1 MRAQFVFTE
10 VWTGLRRN
18 LTMTVALIVV
28 VAISLSLLG
37 TGLLFVKQVDQ
48 TRTYWQGR
56 VQLSIYL
63 CTATSVSPQCR
74 ANGPATPA
82 EKQQIQKDLN
92 ALKSQG
98 VEQVFY
104 ESQSQAYQHFRQEFS
119 QDKSFASLVTQGEIP
134 DSYQVKLRNAQSDF
148 GVVAGTVEGRPG
160 VDNIVNVQSILSNF
174 YKLLDGA
181 RNAVIAVAIILV
193 IAAILLVAN
202 TIRLSAFNRRRE
214 TSIMRLVGASNF
226 YVQLPFLVEGV
237 IAGMFGWLIAS
248 GLLIAVKTLGLDTLQ
263 QYFPYNVKLGLAD
276 LVEVIVLAMVM
287 GVLLCGATSFLTLRR
302 YLRA

>member
-1 MRAQFVFTE
+1 MRAQFVLQE

-18 LTMTVALIVV
+18 LTMTIALIVV

-37 TGLLFVKQVDQ
+37 TGLLFVKQVNN
-48 TRTYWQGR
+48 TRTYWQGK

-63 CTATSVSPQCR
+63 CTATSVSPQCHQ
-74 ANGPATPA
+74 NGPSTAA
-82 EKQQIQKDLN
+82 ERAQIESDLK
-92 ALKSQG
+92 ALPQ
-98 VEQVFY
+98 VQRVFY
-104 ESQSQAYQHFRQEFS
+104 ESQEQAYQHFKQDFS
-119 QDKSFASLVTQGEIP
+119 REPSFTNLVSKSEIP
-134 DSYQVKLRNAQSDF
+134 DSFQVKLRNAQTDF
-148 GVVAGTVEGRPG
+148 NIVAGTVQGRPG
-160 VDNIVNVQSILSNF
+160 VDQIVNDSSLLAKF

-181 RNAVIAVAIILV
+181 RNGVVIIAIVLL

-237 IAGMFGWLIAS
+237 LAGLAGWLIAS
-248 GLLIAVKTLGLDTLQ
+248 ALLVAVKSLGLDTLQ
-263 QYFPYNVKLGLAD
+263 QYFPYNVTLSATD
-276 LVEVIVLAMVM
+276 LIEVVLLAMVM
-287 GVLLCGATSFLTLRR
+287 GVVICGATSFFTLRR

>member
-1 MRAQFVFTE
+1 MRAQFVLQE

-18 LTMTVALIVV
+18 LTMTIALIVV

-37 TGLLFVKQVDQ
+37 TGLLFVKQVNN
-48 TRTYWQGR
+48 TRTYWQGK

-63 CTATSVSPQCR
+63 CTATSVSPQCHQ
-74 ANGPATPA
+74 NGPATAA
-82 EKQQIQKDLN
+82 EKAQLQSDLK
-92 ALKSQG
+92 ALPQ
-98 VEQVFY
+98 VQRVFY
-104 ESQSQAYQHFRQEFS
+104 ESQEQAYLHFKQDFS
-119 QDKSFASLVTQGEIP
+119 REPSFTNLVNKSEIP
-134 DSYQVKLRNAQSDF
+134 DSFQVKLRNAQTDF
-148 GVVAGTVEGRPG
+148 NVVAGTVQGRPG
-160 VDNIVNVQSILSNF
+160 VDQIVNDSSLLAKF

-181 RNAVIAVAIILV
+181 RNGVVIIAIVLI

-237 IAGMFGWLIAS
+237 LAGVLGWLVAAF
-248 GLLIAVKTLGLDTLQ
+248 LLVAVKSLGLDTLQ
-263 QYFPYNVKLGLAD
+263 QYFPYNVTLSATD
-276 LVEVIVLAMVM
+276 LIEVIAFAMVM
-287 GVLLCGATSFLTLRR
+287 GVVLCGVTSFFTLRR

>member
-1 MRAQFVFTE
+1 MRAQFVLQE

-18 LTMTVALIVV
+18 LTMTIALIVV

-37 TGLLFVKQVDQ
+37 TGLLFVKQVNN
-48 TRTYWQGR
+48 TRTYWQGK

-63 CTATSVSPQCR
+63 CTTTSVSPQCHT
-74 ANGPATPA
+74 NGPATAA
-82 EKQQIQKDLN
+82 EKAQIASDLK
-92 ALKSQG
+92 ALPQ
-98 VEQVFY
+98 VQRVFY
-104 ESQSQAYQHFRQEFS
+104 ESQAQAYQHFKQDFS
-119 QDKSFASLVTQGEIP
+119 REPSFTNLVSKSEIP
-134 DSYQVKLRNAQSDF
+134 DSFQVKLRNAQTDF
-148 GVVAGTVEGRPG
+148 TIVAGTVQGRPG
-160 VDNIVNVQSILSNF
+160 VDQIVNDSSLLAKF

-181 RNAVIAVAIILV
+181 RNGVVIIAIVLI

-237 IAGMFGWLIAS
+237 LAGLLGWLIAAA
-248 GLLIAVKTLGLDTLQ
+248 LLVAVKSLGLDTLQ
-263 QYFPYNVKLGLAD
+263 QYFPYNVTLSATD
-276 LVEVIVLAMVM
+276 LIEVIAFVMVM
-287 GVLLCGATSFLTLRR
+287 GVVLCGVTSFFTLRR

>member
-1 MRAQFVFTE
+1 MRAQFVLQE

-18 LTMTVALIVV
+18 LTMTIALIVV

-37 TGLLFVKQVDQ
+37 TGLLFVKQVNN
-48 TRTYWQGR
+48 TRTYWQGK

-63 CTATSVSPQCR
+63 CTASSVSPQCHE
-74 ANGPATPA
+74 NGPATAA
-82 EKQQIQKDLN
+82 EKSQIETDLK
-92 ALKSQG
+92 ALPQ
-98 VEQVFY
+98 VERVYY
-104 ESQSQAYQHFRQEFS
+104 ESQAQAYLHFKQDFS
-119 QDKSFASLVTQGEIP
+119 REPSFTNLVTKSEIP
-134 DSYQVKLRNAQSDF
+134 DSFQVKLRNAQTDF
-148 GVVAGTVEGRPG
+148 NIVAGTVQGRPG
-160 VDNIVNVQSILSNF
+160 VDQIVNDSSLLAKF

-181 RNAVIAVAIILV
+181 RNGVVIIAIVLL

-237 IAGMFGWLIAS
+237 IAGLFGWLIAA
-248 GLLIAVKTLGLDTLQ
+248 GLLIAVKSLGLDTLQ
-263 QYFPYNVKLGLAD
+263 QYFPYNVTLSATD
-276 LVEVIVLAMVM
+276 LIEVILLAMVM
-287 GVLLCGATSFLTLRR
+287 GVVICGATSFFTLRR

>member
-1 MRAQFVFTE
+1 MRAQFVLQE

-18 LTMTVALIVV
+18 LTMTIALIVV

-37 TGLLFVKQVDQ
+37 TGLLFVKQVNN
-48 TRTYWQGR
+48 TRTYWQGK

-63 CTATSVSPQCR
+63 CTKTSVSPQCNE
-74 ANGPATPA
+74 NGPATPA
-82 EKQQIQKDLN
+82 ERSQIQSDLQ
-92 ALKSQG
+92 ALPQ
-98 VEQVFY
+98 VVRVFY
-104 ESQSQAYQHFRQEFS
+104 ESQAQAYLHFKQDFS
-119 QDKSFASLVTQGEIP
+119 REPSFTNLVNKSEIP
-134 DSYQVKLRNAQSDF
+134 DSFQVKLHNAQTDF
-148 GVVAGTVEGRPG
+148 NVVAGTVQGRPG
-160 VDNIVNVQSILSNF
+160 VDQIVNDSSLLAKF

-181 RNAVIAVAIILV
+181 RNGVVIIAIVLI

-237 IAGMFGWLIAS
+237 IAGLFGWLIAA
-248 GLLIAVKTLGLDTLQ
+248 GLLIAVKSLGLDTLQ
-263 QYFPYNVKLGLAD
+263 QYFPYNVTLGPAD
-276 LVEVIVLAMVM
+276 LLEVILLAMVM
-287 GVLLCGATSFLTLRR
+287 GVALCGATSFFTLRR

>member
-1 MRAQFVFTE
+1 MRGQFLFQE

-18 LTMTVALIVV
+18 LTMTVALVVV

-37 TGLLFVKQVDQ
+37 TGFLFVKQVDN

-63 CTATSVSPQCR
+63 CTTTSVSPQCKQ
-74 ANGPATPA
+74 NGPATAA
-82 EKQQIQKDLN
+82 ERQQIYNDL
-92 ALKSQG
+92 LSLRSHG
-98 VEQVFY
+98 VQHVYY
-104 ESQSQAYQHFRQEFS
+104 ESQAQAYARFKQDFAQDRSFS
-119 QDKSFASLVTQGEIP
+119 SLVTQNEIP
-134 DSYQVKLRNAQSDF
+134 DSFQVKLANAQADYS
-148 GVVAGTVEGRPG
+148 VVAGTVQGRPG

-174 YKLLDGA
+174 YKLLNGA
-181 RNAVIAVAIILV
+181 RDAVIITAIILV

-226 YVQLPFLVEGV
+226 YVQLPFLLEGV
-237 IAGMFGWLIAS
+237 IAGLIGWVIAAA
-248 GLLIAVKTLGLDTLQ
+248 LLVAVKTMGLDALQ
-263 QYFPYNVKLGLAD
+263 QYFPYNVQLSLAD
-276 LVEVIVLAMVM
+276 LIEVIVLAMVM
-287 GVLLCGATSFLTLRR
+287 GVLLCGVTSFLTLRR